1 MVGNLDPTRK
11 EIQMA
16 TVNEAGAK
24 GGRSKSD
31 LKRLTAK
38 ANAAKAREAKLQY
51 RLDPTLRKE
60 KSNGNQG

>member
-1 MVGNLDPTRK
+1 
-11 EIQMA
+11 MA

-31 LKRLTAK
+31 LKRLAAK
-38 ANAAKAREAKLQY
+38 ANAARAREAKLQY

-60 KSNGNQG
+60 KSNGNPRP